1 MGYVGRMITVD
12 THIIIWDALKP
23 KALSNKAKK
32 AIDDANQRDGIIIS
46 GISLWEIAMLMEK
59 KRIKI
64 EIPYLEFIDLV
75 MGSNNYILKGITPE
89 IADMSVNLPNDINQ
103 DPADRIICATSIV
116 NNAPLVTAD
125 RNLLKSK
132 NIKTIW

>member
-1 MGYVGRMITVD
+1 MGYDGRMITVD

-32 AIDDANQRDGIIIS
+32 AIDDANQSDGIIIS

-75 MGSNNYILKGITPE
+75 MGSNNYILKGITPG

-116 NNAPLVTAD
+116 NNAHLVTAD